1 MKRSL
6 KGICKFLG
14 LGLLTII
21 TTVIIFKQLR
31 PPRDSTSFNRAIN
44 PLPPPEE
51 LVQNSMND
59 FGLDS
64 NVLDRLDIKSKE
76 KIDWHNYAQIEEEMS
91 RTGKVTKH

>member
-31 PPRDSTSFNRAIN
+31 PPKDSSSFNRAVN

-51 LVQNSMND
+51 LVQNNMIA
-59 FGLDS
+59 FGPDS
-64 NVLDRLDIKSKE
+64 NALDPLDVKRKE
-76 KIDWHNYAQIEEEMS
+76 KIDWHNYKQIEEEKL
-91 RTGKVTKH
+91 RTGKT